1 MAKKKSNIDVARLCQ
16 SLDRYRL
23 ALRYVRDNRKIIV
36 RETTG
41 DVYAENGPGRETK
54 VNLLAQYER
63 VFARGLVGTNPR
75 AMLSTHEPAYKPVV
89 SKLGA
94 YLNQTATK
102 QNIESVFQRATI
114 DALNLVGIVYVA
126 LASPEDS
133 DRVGGLVDAG
143 EPYAR
148 LIDFDDF
155 AFDMGAGEWSECDWI
170 AHRYLVHKD
179 VAIQMYGKRVKDIG
193 AADNRD
199 FNKEGDERIGRLS
212 RGFYGLDDFEE
223 RIELW
228 QVYLP
233 RHKKIL
239 TLSEDAVVFN
249 GKDEQEP
256 LWEQKWIGPK
266 CGPYHFLGFNEVS
279 GSALPK
285 GPKMDLLPL
294 HLDTNNGYRKLNR
307 MVRRLK
313 EVTTYRR
320 NQQSDADEIMKA
332 EDGAMVP
339 LDQPDSVK
347 PLVIGGNAIQTMM
360 AVTMEYRKLFNEMG
374 GNLSLLGGLAAQS
387 NTAHQDSMLNE
398 NAGASVADMQAKV
411 VQFTSKVYE
420 SLAWWH
426 HHHPTKV
433 QKTPYQLPGN
443 SGTIMRTLTPDDRA
457 TVPWEEI
464 NVQVDPYSL
473 QHQTPNGKF
482 ATIVQFL
489 TTVYAPMAQMAMAAG
504 NTLDVNKLFKL
515 AADYLNQPDLDDL
528 LQTIQP
534 PEQAGGGGGEPGA
547 DANPPTRE
555 YVRQSQ
561 PQERDSDSDTQMRL
575 LGHDMGGS
583 PGGSE

>member
-1 MAKKKSNIDVARLCQ
+1 MAKKKTPIDVSRLCQ
-16 SLDRYRL
+16 SMDRYRL

-63 VFARGLVGTNPR
+63 VFARGLVGSNPR
-75 AMLSTHEPAYKPVV
+75 AMLSTHEPSYKPVV
-89 SKLGA
+89 SKLQA
-94 YLNQTATK
+94 YLNICATK
-102 QNIESVFQRATI
+102 QGIEGVFKRATI
-114 DALNLVGIVYVA
+114 DALNLVGIVFVG

-133 DRVGGLVDAG
+133 DRIGGQVDAG

-148 LIDFDDF
+148 VIDFDDF
-155 AFDMGAGEWSECDWI
+155 AYDMGAGDWTECDWI

-179 VAIQMYGKRVKDIG
+179 VAVEMYGKRVKDISPT
-193 AADNRD
+193 DNRD

-228 QVYLP
+228 SVYLP
-233 RHKKIL
+233 RHRKIL
-239 TLSEDAVVFN
+239 TLSEDAVVGN
-249 GKDEQEP
+249 SKDIQEP
-256 LWEQKWIGPK
+256 LWEQDWIGPK
-266 CGPYHFLGFNEVS
+266 RGPYHFLGFNIVS

-294 HLDTNNGYRKLNR
+294 HNDTNNAYRKLNR

-320 NQQSDADEIMKA
+320 NQQSDMDELMKA
-332 EDGAMVP
+332 EDGSMVP

-347 PLVIGGNAIQTMM
+347 ALVIGGNAIQTMV
-360 AVTMEYRKLFNEMG
+360 AVGMEYRKLFDQMG
-374 GNLSLLGGLAAQS
+374 GNLSLLGGLQAQS
-387 NTAHQDSMLNE
+387 STAHQDEMLNQ
-398 NAGASVADMQAKV
+398 NAGASVADMQIQV
-411 VQFTSKVYE
+411 VQFTSTIYE

-433 QKTPYQLPGN
+433 QRTPYELPGGA
-443 SGTIMRTLTPDDRA
+443 GTIMRTLTPEQRA

-464 NVQVDPYSL
+464 GVQVDPYSL

-482 ATIVQFL
+482 QTIVQFL

-504 NTLDVNKLFKL
+504 NTLDVNKLFAL
-515 AADYLNQPDLDDL
+515 AADYLNQPDLAEL

-534 PEQAGGGGGEPGA
+534 PEQAGGGGDGGG

-561 PQERDSDSDTQMRL
+561 PQERDGDSDTQMRM